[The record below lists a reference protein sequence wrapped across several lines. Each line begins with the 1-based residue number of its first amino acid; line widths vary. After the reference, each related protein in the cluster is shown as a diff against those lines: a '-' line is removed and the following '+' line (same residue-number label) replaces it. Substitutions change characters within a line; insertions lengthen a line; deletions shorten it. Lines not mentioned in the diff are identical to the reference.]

1 MRKTVPSRFGDLE
14 AVRAANDPELVDKMI
29 ASVFE
34 SDIAAD
40 ALASVFRDLPG
51 GSGWRM
57 LDQVLRDG
65 VDAVP
70 DAPAELLELVADAI
84 VPPDWVDFDMID
96 RGAIAWWR
104 TGGLLQLIALTAGSL
119 AYGYGTSFARPL
131 IQTGRLTTRAPR
143 RLAETAAWVGL
154 ATKPGALRPG
164 QTGLRETVHIR
175 MVHAMVRDHI
185 RRAGTWDTANWG
197 EPISIG
203 DTLATGIIGFFT
215 YPIDG
220 LRDLGVDYS
229 QDELEAMTHL
239 WSWISYLMGVPED
252 LLPKDYAEAQEFGR
266 VGEQLDKSKIEGA
279 DELLNA
285 LFFHSLP
292 YDKLP
297 GPLASPARSAV
308 GNFISAFARRW
319 MGEERAQMLDIP
331 ESPAAFVIPTMR
343 VAVKARERMRNAGL
357 MPSDE
362 RMVAM
367 EFAFTGAMRRVIKPA
382 LPLRADEL

>member
-14 AVRAANDPELVDKMI
+14 AVRAANDPELVDKMV

-34 SDIAAD
+34 SDTAAD

-70 DAPAELLELVADAI
+70 DAPAELLELVADAL

-185 RRAGTWDTANWG
+185 RRSGTWDTANWG
-197 EPISIG
+197 EPISNG
-203 DTLATGIIGFFT
+203 DALATGIIGFFT
-215 YPIDG
+215 YTIDG

-343 VAVKARERMRNAGL
+343 VAVKVRERMRNAGL

-382 LPLRADEL
+382 LPLGADEL

>member
-14 AVRAANDPELVDKMI
+14 AVRAANDPELVDKMV

-34 SDIAAD
+34 SDTAAD
-40 ALASVFRDLPG
+40 VLASVFRDLPG

-70 DAPAELLELVADAI
+70 DAPAELLELVADVL

-185 RRAGTWDTANWG
+185 RRSGAWDTANWG